1 MRLTNPDDQSY
12 VRRLLPDTLG
22 NLTEGMPA
30 LEQGEALLIG
40 DAVIM
45 PCVVYVEKCDPEP
58 SSSDVKY
65 LTLWKAEWNKI
76 DFKKRA
82 DNWRG

>member
-30 LEQGEALLIG
+30 LQQGEAILIG

-45 PCVVYVEKCDPEP
+45 PCVVYVEKSEP
-58 SSSDVKY
+58 GPASSDIKY
-65 LTLWKAEWNKI
+65 LTIWKEQWKSI
-76 DFKKRA
+76 DFAIRA
-82 DNWRG
+82 NHWRG